1 MKETKQNVD
10 SLGAG
15 MVALNI
21 VLLTVAFLVVG
32 FLSVWIDHK
41 LVKNSK

>member
-1 MKETKQNVD
+1 MKGTKQNVD

-32 FLSVWIDHK
+32 FLGVWIDPK
-41 LVKNSK
+41 LANSNR